1 MIAPPCFS
9 RSRKIR
15 GSQAAYGREGEVT
28 LHGHLD
34 RQAVQLKFSGPL
46 ATTSNRDFLALAV
59 LGVSEM
65 SKLMNIDNVIGQF
78 LSSQKMTTMTAKPS

>member
-1 MIAPPCFS
+1 M
-9 RSRKIR
+9 
-15 GSQAAYGREGEVT
+15 
-28 LHGHLD
+28 
-34 RQAVQLKFSGPL
+34 KFSGPL

-78 LSSQKMTTMTAKPS
+78 LSSQKMTTMTANQANGLELRVGVGNQPRP